1 MDVRHSG
8 HAAAHLWLAGA
19 RADGEMS
26 GAGKRPEIAA
36 RLVDEADDDLRR
48 VDAFDVGPGGDGEL
62 PALEGPAAMRRVA
75 EASES
80 RGLVD
85 FFVRYPA
92 AAVERAS
99 SACASACWTACLNAC
114 ELAVAPVTA
123 LTLAVCVC
131 TT

>member
-1 MDVRHSG
+1 VRRNCRKRGSSGRAAERWAGAAWARVVVVCMDVCHPFEI
-8 HAAAHLWLAGA
+8 
-19 RADGEMS
+19 RADPS
-26 GAGKRPEIAA
+26 FPA
-36 RLVDEADDDLRR
+36 R
-48 VDAFDVGPGGDGEL
+48 L

-92 AAVERAS
+92 AAVERAA